1 MYRDRE
7 FLLAHVRSI
16 LDFYYP
22 AALDH
27 ELGGFFN
34 GLKDDRTVYDR
45 TTRHLV
51 DTCRHIYNF
60 SHASRLFGENA
71 YFDAA
76 KHGLDFLNSAHRMPE
91 GGYAWVLNKREIE
104 DSTRH
109 CYGHAFVLLAASAA
123 AHAGIEDA
131 HDLVGSVFDLLEQRF
146 YEPDQRLYVDVI
158 SGGDWTKFDQY
169 RGQNANMHMCE
180 AMLAAYDA
188 TCETRYLDRAETLA
202 DRICR
207 DLCAGSDG
215 LIWEHYRDDW
225 SIDWNYN
232 RDDPKNL
239 SRPYGFLPG
248 HFSEWSKLLVLLSRE
263 RPLDWAMPRAVE
275 LFDAAI
281 KSAWD
286 DGQPG
291 FNYAFGPDGATLDAD
306 RYYWV
311 LSEAIAAS
319 ALLGSSTSDQRYW
332 EYYDKF
338 WSYADANFIDHE
350 FGGWHR
356 VLNESGCPYDDLKSP
371 PAKTDYHRLSACV
384 TVLRALGMPAA

>member
-22 AALDH
+22 AALDY

-34 GLKDDRTVYDR
+34 GLKDNRTVYDR

-60 SHASRLFGENA
+60 AHASRLFGENA
-71 YFDAA
+71 YLDAA
-76 KHGLDFLNSAHRMPE
+76 KHGLDFLNSAHRMPA

-104 DSTRH
+104 DPTRH
-109 CYGHAFVLLAASAA
+109 CYGHAFVLLAVSAA
-123 AHAGIEDA
+123 AQAGIDEA
-131 HDLVGSVFDLLEQRF
+131 HDLIGSVYDLLEHRF
-146 YEPDQRLYVDVI
+146 YEPSQRLYVDVI
-158 SGGDWTKFDQY
+158 SGGDWARVDPY

-180 AMLAAYDA
+180 AMLAAFDA
-188 TCETRYLDRAETLA
+188 TREKRYLDRAETLA

-207 DLCAGSDG
+207 DLCAESDG

-225 SIDWNYN
+225 SIDWSYN

-239 SRPYGFLPG
+239 FRPYGFLPG
-248 HFSEWSKLLVLLSRE
+248 HFAEWSKLLVLLSNE
-263 RPLDWAMPRAVE
+263 RPLGWAVRRAVE
-275 LFDAAI
+275 LFDAAT

-286 DGQPG
+286 DSQPG
-291 FNYAFGPDGATLDAD
+291 FNYTFGPDGKTLDAD

-319 ALLGSSTSDQRYW
+319 ALLGSSTADERYW
-332 EYYDKF
+332 EFYDKF
-338 WSYADANFIDHE
+338 WSFADAHFIDHE
-350 FGGWHR
+350 FGAWHR
-356 VLNESGCPYDDLKSP
+356 VLNASGCPYDDQKSP
-371 PAKTDYHRLSACV
+371 PAKTDYHPLSACV
-384 TVLRALGMPAA
+384 TALRALELPAA

>member
-71 YFDAA
+71 YRDAA

-146 YEPDQRLYVDVI
+146 YEPDRCLYVDVI
-158 SGGDWTKFDQY
+158 SGGDWTKVDQY

-207 DLCAGSDG
+207 DLCAESDG

-239 SRPYGFLPG
+239 FRPYGFLPG
-248 HFSEWSKLLVLLSRE
+248 HFAEWSKLLVLLSRE

-319 ALLGSSTSDQRYW
+319 ALLGSSTSDERYW
-332 EYYDKF
+332 TFYDKF

-356 VLNESGCPYDDLKSP
+356 VLNASGCPYDDLKSP
-371 PAKTDYHRLSACV
+371 PAKTDYHPLSACV